1 MTTQELSMAF
11 DTLVDYQVVT
21 EEELMLVTAI
31 NGTNEQTLNDILYVR
46 CGVNSFE
53 QFMEELA

>member
-1 MTTQELSMAF
+1 MTDRELSSAF
-11 DTLVDYQVVT
+11 DVLLDYCIVT

>member
-1 MTTQELSMAF
+1 MTTKELSMAF
-11 DTLVDYQVVT
+11 DVLLDYEIVT

-31 NGTNEQTLNDILYVR
+31 NGTNEETLNDILEVR
-46 CGVNSFE
+46 CGVHTFQ